1 VRLKRLEP
9 SLIPALSAML
19 TSIEPTFRPFD
30 FTAESI
36 AAAIKEGDEHWVV
49 TTQRS
54 CVVTYGML
62 RGWADGYRVPSLGV
76 AVDLMYRR
84 KGLGAAMIMFLH
96 HRAAERGCTHVMLHV
111 DDENLGA
118 QSLYRAM
125 GYRQEGDRWVV
136 VL

>member
-30 FTAESI
+30 FTVEAI
-36 AAAIKEGDEHWVV
+36 AAAIKEGDEHWVIALP
-49 TTQRS
+49 S
-54 CVVTYGML
+54 GIVVAYGML
-62 RGWADGYRVPSLGV
+62 RGWSAGYRVPSLGV

-84 KGLGAAMIMFLH
+84 RGLAWAMCLFLH
-96 HRAAERGCTHVMLHV
+96 YRASERGCSHVMLHV

-118 QSLYRAM
+118 QSLYRAL
-125 GYRQEGDRWVV
+125 GYRQEGDRWVA

>member
-9 SLIPALSAML
+9 LLIPALSAML

-30 FTAESI
+30 FTVESI
-36 AAAIKEGDEHWVV
+36 AAAIKDGDEHWVI

-54 CVVTYGML
+54 RVVAYGML
-62 RGWADGYRVPSLGV
+62 RGWSAGYRVPSLGV
-76 AVDLMYRR
+76 AVDPVCRR
-84 KGLGAAMIMFLH
+84 QGLGAAMVMFLH
-96 HRAAERGCTHVMLHV
+96 YRAAERGCSHVMLHV

-125 GYRQEGDRWVV
+125 GYRQEGDRWVAKV
-136 VL
+136 